1 MEDGAA
7 LRVLRTQLRK
17 IPAEAVPGEDQHHG
31 VAVVRHLRIPDQ
43 SLAAQRDALTTAGC
57 DRIFTDQLSGVRE
70 DRPGLVT
77 LLDYVRNQRANRR
90 PPELG

>member
-1 MEDGAA
+1 
-7 LRVLRTQLRK
+7 
-17 IPAEAVPGEDQHHG
+17 
-31 VAVVRHLRIPDQ
+31 
-43 SLAAQRDALTTAGC
+43 LAAQRDALTTAGC